1 MKIRSIKFVE
11 QENILEQNLIDQLT
25 HGESQWTLRNDIK
38 NEDDLWNNFF
48 EILSRSN
55 KDVLKDVP
63 LTDNEKAIIKSK
75 IIHPTFY
82 KSAEWLAGVNGE
94 VRLQIQRD
102 NTQLGIAD
110 FTVIN
115 NNNIAGGNSVYEVVH
130 QIQFHKR
137 REIDRNRRGDV
148 TLLINGLPMIH
159 IELKNRTHSPKEAF
173 NQIQKYIDEQMFNGI
188 FSTLQFFVVT
198 NGSYTQYIA
207 AGQQLKEKFLTTWV
221 DKENKPVQNY
231 LEFAKDVLSIPA
243 AHNMVANYI
252 ALDSTQ
258 RSIIVLRPYQIHAIQ
273 AIFDASY
280 GKDNKDQP
288 YSGFVWHTTGSGKTL
303 TSYKVAHNLLKIP
316 SIQKTIFL
324 IDRNDL
330 DTQTTQAFETY
341 AQNDSIDVEGTEN
354 SYSLARKLV
363 SSDKRV
369 IVTTRQKMQALFKR
383 IAQDQEQKR
392 LYLKLKDVKL
402 AFIVD
407 ECHRAVS
414 PDQKNEIDAFFT
426 KNPPLWYGFTGTP
439 IFAENA
445 REAKGTNARTTEQQ
459 YGKCLHKYTIKDAIR
474 DKAVL
479 GFQVEEES
487 NVSEDAD
494 ESDTNARNK
503 EYTSLSHMKAVVK
516 RILNNSYRKLGIYNK
531 DNRGYTYDAIFT
543 TSSIKQAQKY
553 YRIFRDVI
561 NDKDPD
567 IKIPNRIKKVLP
579 DFPKIAITYSIGEN
593 GDGDEAN
600 QNEMKQS
607 LEDYNK
613 MFNTHYSM
621 AELGAYNTNVN
632 DRLARKKDE
641 FKPRSHQLDI
651 VIVVD
656 RLLTGFDAPCLSTL
670 FLDRAPMP
678 YKDLIQAFSRTN
690 RIFDRDKRYGQIV
703 TYQYPKKYK
712 GSINGALMLYTEG
725 SEKQALA
732 PTWDESILQFNN
744 AEKKIIKYQGDQG
757 IPITEAPLE
766 DQKRFLKEYQ
776 DFDKSLGAI
785 KTYNE
790 FNNIDLEKDYDLD
803 PMFIEDTRATYEV
816 VKEKVRETTG
826 KDKPVADDDQFDPDY
841 ELENTGRQE
850 INYAYIVQ
858 LIQAYIPSDDK
869 ENNKRTKAEVKEIDD
884 YIENLGKNNKSL
896 ADIVNNLWFQIK
908 FDPEKFRNKQ
918 VNELLQNMIDDARED
933 LIKKFAD
940 ENGLNI
946 DDLKF
951 VIRHYDPNEVDHQ
964 QTGINALLSFKVF
977 SEFRKT
983 HPDMN
988 MLQWKKKVRL
998 GLNKF
1003 YQDQISP
1010 LENKD

>member
-1 MKIRSIKFVE
+1 ME
-11 QENILEQNLIDQLT
+11 QENVLEQNLIDQLT
-25 HGESQWTLRNDIK
+25 HGESQWTLRDDIK

-48 EILSRSN
+48 KILSRSN

-102 NTQLGIAD
+102 NTQLGTAD
-110 FTVIN
+110 FVVIN

-258 RSIIVLRPYQIHAIQ
+258 HGIIVLRPYQIHAIQ

-288 YSGFVWHTTGSGKTL
+288 HSGFVWHTTGSGKTL

-354 SYSLARKLV
+354 SYSLVRKLV

-392 LYLKLKDVKL
+392 LYRKLKDVKL

-445 REAKGTNARTTEQQ
+445 REAKGKNARTTEQQ

-494 ESDTNARNK
+494 ESDTDARNK
-503 EYTSLSHMKAVVK
+503 EYASLSHMKAVVK

-641 FKPRSHQLDI
+641 FKPRSQQLDI

-712 GSINGALMLYTEG
+712 ESINGALMLYTEG

-744 AEKKIIKYQGDQG
+744 AEKKIIKYQGDQC
-757 IPITEAPLE
+757 IPITEAPLD

-790 FNNIDLEKDYDLD
+790 FNNIDLEKDYGLD

-816 VKEKVRETTG
+816 VKEKVREATG
-826 KDKPVADDDQFDPDY
+826 KDKPATEDDDQFDPDY

-869 ENNKRTKAEVKEIDD
+869 ENSKRTKAEVKEIDD

-908 FDPEKFRNKQ
+908 FNPEKFRNKQ

>member
-1 MKIRSIKFVE
+1 ME
-11 QENILEQNLIDQLT
+11 QENVLEQNLIDQLT
-25 HGESQWTLRNDIK
+25 HGESQWTLRDDIK

-48 EILSRSN
+48 KILSRSN
-55 KDVLKDVP
+55 KNVLKDVP
-63 LTDNEKAIIKSK
+63 LTNNEKAIIKSK

-102 NTQLGIAD
+102 NTKLGTAD
-110 FTVIN
+110 FVVIN

-258 RSIIVLRPYQIHAIQ
+258 HSIIVLRPYQIHAIQ

-392 LYLKLKDVKL
+392 LYRKLKDVKL

-445 REAKGTNARTTEQQ
+445 REAKGKNARTTEQQ

-494 ESDTNARNK
+494 ESDTDARNK
-503 EYTSLSHMKAVVK
+503 EYASLSHMKAVVK

-641 FKPRSHQLDI
+641 FKPRSQQLDI

-712 GSINGALMLYTEG
+712 ESINGALMLYTEG

-757 IPITEAPLE
+757 IPITEAPLD

-790 FNNIDLEKDYDLD
+790 FNNIDLEKDYGLD
-803 PMFIEDTRATYEV
+803 PMLIEDTRATYEV
-816 VKEKVRETTG
+816 VKEKVKEATG
-826 KDKPVADDDQFDPDY
+826 KDKPATEDDDQFDPDY

-869 ENNKRTKAEVKEIDD
+869 ENSKRTKAEVKEIDD

>member
-1 MKIRSIKFVE
+1 ME
-11 QENILEQNLIDQLT
+11 QENVLEQNLIDQLT
-25 HGESQWTLRNDIK
+25 HGESQWTLRDDIK

-102 NTQLGIAD
+102 NTKLGTAD
-110 FTVIN
+110 FVVIN

-137 REIDRNRRGDV
+137 REVDRNRRGDV

-159 IELKNRTHSPKEAF
+159 IELKNRAHSPKEAF

-221 DKENKPVQNY
+221 DKENQPVQNY

-258 RSIIVLRPYQIHAIQ
+258 HSIIVLRPYQIHAIQ

-392 LYLKLKDVKL
+392 LYRKLKDVKL

-445 REAKGTNARTTEQQ
+445 REAKGKNARTTEQQ

-494 ESDTNARNK
+494 ESGTDARNK
-503 EYTSLSHMKAVVK
+503 EYASLSHMKAVVK

-641 FKPRSHQLDI
+641 FKPRSQQLDI

-712 GSINGALMLYTEG
+712 ESINGALMLYTEG

-757 IPITEAPLE
+757 IPITEAPLD

-790 FNNIDLEKDYDLD
+790 FNNIDLEKDYGLD

-816 VKEKVRETTG
+816 VKEKVREATG
-826 KDKPVADDDQFDPDY
+826 KDKPATEDDDQFDPDY

-869 ENNKRTKAEVKEIDD
+869 GNIKRTKAEVKEIDD

-977 SEFRKT
+977 SGFRKT

-1003 YQDQISP
+1003 YKEQISP
-1010 LENKD
+1010 LENRD

>member
-1 MKIRSIKFVE
+1 ME
-11 QENILEQNLIDQLT
+11 QENVLEQNLIDQLT
-25 HGESQWTLRNDIK
+25 HGESQWTLRDDIK

-63 LTDNEKAIIKSK
+63 LIDNEKAIIKSK

-102 NTQLGIAD
+102 NTKLGTAD
-110 FTVIN
+110 FVVIN

-137 REIDRNRRGDV
+137 REVDRNRRGDV

-159 IELKNRTHSPKEAF
+159 IELKNRAHSPKEAF

-258 RSIIVLRPYQIHAIQ
+258 HGIIVLRPYQIHAIQ

-288 YSGFVWHTTGSGKTL
+288 HSGFVWHTTGSGKTL

-392 LYLKLKDVKL
+392 LYRKLKDVKL

-445 REAKGTNARTTEQQ
+445 REAKGKNARTTEQQ

-494 ESDTNARNK
+494 ESDTDARNK
-503 EYTSLSHMKAVVK
+503 EYASLSHMKAVVK

-641 FKPRSHQLDI
+641 FKPRSQQLDI

-712 GSINGALMLYTEG
+712 ESINGALMLYTEG

-757 IPITEAPLE
+757 IPITEAPLD

-790 FNNIDLEKDYDLD
+790 FNNIDLEKDYGLD

-816 VKEKVRETTG
+816 VKEKVREATG
-826 KDKPVADDDQFDPDY
+826 KDKPATEDDDQFDPDY

-869 ENNKRTKAEVKEIDD
+869 ENSKRTKAEVKEIDD

-933 LIKKFAD
+933 LIKKFAN

>member
-1 MKIRSIKFVE
+1 ME
-11 QENILEQNLIDQLT
+11 QENVLEQNLIDQLT
-25 HGESQWTLRNDIK
+25 HGESQWTLRDDIK

-102 NTQLGIAD
+102 NTKLGTAD
-110 FTVIN
+110 FVVIN

-159 IELKNRTHSPKEAF
+159 IELKNRAHSPKEAF

-221 DKENKPVQNY
+221 DKENQPVQNY

-258 RSIIVLRPYQIHAIQ
+258 HSIIVLRPYQIHAIQ

-288 YSGFVWHTTGSGKTL
+288 HSGFVWHTTGSGKTL

-392 LYLKLKDVKL
+392 LYRKLKDVKL

-445 REAKGTNARTTEQQ
+445 REAKGKNARTTEQQ

-494 ESDTNARNK
+494 ESDTDARNK
-503 EYTSLSHMKAVVK
+503 EYASLSHMKAVVK

-641 FKPRSHQLDI
+641 FKPRSQQLDI

-712 GSINGALMLYTEG
+712 ESINGALMLYTEG

-757 IPITEAPLE
+757 IPITEAPLD

-790 FNNIDLEKDYDLD
+790 FNNIDLEKDYGLD

-816 VKEKVRETTG
+816 VKEKVREATG
-826 KDKPVADDDQFDPDY
+826 KDKPATEDDDQFDPDY

-869 ENNKRTKAEVKEIDD
+869 ENSKRTKAEVKEIDD

-933 LIKKFAD
+933 LIEKFAD

-977 SEFRKT
+977 SGFRKT

-1003 YQDQISP
+1003 YKEQISP
-1010 LENKD
+1010 LENRD

>member
-1 MKIRSIKFVE
+1 ME
-11 QENILEQNLIDQLT
+11 QENVLEQNLIDQLT
-25 HGESQWTLRNDIK
+25 HGESQWTLRDDIK

-102 NTQLGIAD
+102 NTKLGTAD
-110 FTVIN
+110 FVVIN

-137 REIDRNRRGDV
+137 REVDRNRRGDV

-221 DKENKPVQNY
+221 DKENQPVQNY

-258 RSIIVLRPYQIHAIQ
+258 HSIIVLRPYQIHAIQ

-392 LYLKLKDVKL
+392 LYRKLKDVKL

-445 REAKGTNARTTEQQ
+445 REAKGKNARTTEQQ

-494 ESDTNARNK
+494 ESDTDARNK
-503 EYTSLSHMKAVVK
+503 EYASLSHMKAVVK

-641 FKPRSHQLDI
+641 FKPRSQQLDI

-712 GSINGALMLYTEG
+712 ESINGALMLYTEG

-744 AEKKIIKYQGDQG
+744 AEKKIIKYQGNQG
-757 IPITEAPLE
+757 IPITEAPLD

-790 FNNIDLEKDYDLD
+790 FNNIDLEKDYGLD

-816 VKEKVRETTG
+816 VKEKVREATG
-826 KDKPVADDDQFDPDY
+826 KDKPATEDDDQFDPDY

-869 ENNKRTKAEVKEIDD
+869 ENSKRTKAEVKEIDD

-933 LIKKFAD
+933 LIEKFAD

>member
-1 MKIRSIKFVE
+1 ME
-11 QENILEQNLIDQLT
+11 QENVLEQNLIDQLT
-25 HGESQWTLRNDIK
+25 HGESQWTLRDDIK

-48 EILSRSN
+48 KILSRSN

-102 NTQLGIAD
+102 NTKLGTAD
-110 FTVIN
+110 FVVIN

-137 REIDRNRRGDV
+137 REVDRNRRGDV

-159 IELKNRTHSPKEAF
+159 IELKNRAHSPKEAF

-258 RSIIVLRPYQIHAIQ
+258 HSIIVLRPYQIHAIQ

-288 YSGFVWHTTGSGKTL
+288 HSGFVWHTTGSGKTL

-392 LYLKLKDVKL
+392 LYRKLKDVKL

-445 REAKGTNARTTEQQ
+445 REAKGKNARTTEQQ

-494 ESDTNARNK
+494 ESGTDARNK
-503 EYTSLSHMKAVVK
+503 EYASLSHMKAVVK

-621 AELGAYNTNVN
+621 AELGSYNTNVN

-641 FKPRSHQLDI
+641 FKPRSQQLDI

-712 GSINGALMLYTEG
+712 ESINGALMLYTEG

-757 IPITEAPLE
+757 IPITEAPLD

-790 FNNIDLEKDYDLD
+790 FNNIDLEKDYGLD

-816 VKEKVRETTG
+816 VKEKVREATG
-826 KDKPVADDDQFDPDY
+826 KDKPATEDDDQFDPDY
-841 ELENTGRQE
+841 KLENTGRQE

-869 ENNKRTKAEVKEIDD
+869 GNSKRTKAEVKEIDD

-977 SEFRKT
+977 SGFRKT

-1003 YQDQISP
+1003 YKEQISP
-1010 LENKD
+1010 LENRD

>member
-1 MKIRSIKFVE
+1 ME
-11 QENILEQNLIDQLT
+11 QENVLEQNLIDQLT
-25 HGESQWTLRNDIK
+25 HGESQWTLRDDIK

-48 EILSRSN
+48 KILSRSN

-102 NTQLGIAD
+102 NTQLGTAD
-110 FTVIN
+110 FVVIN

-137 REIDRNRRGDV
+137 REVDRNRRGDV

-159 IELKNRTHSPKEAF
+159 IELKNRAHSPKEAF

-221 DKENKPVQNY
+221 DKENQPVQNY

-258 RSIIVLRPYQIHAIQ
+258 HSIIVLRPYQIHAIQ

-392 LYLKLKDVKL
+392 LYRKLKDIKL

-445 REAKGTNARTTEQQ
+445 REAKGKNARTTEQQ

-494 ESDTNARNK
+494 ESDTDARNK
-503 EYTSLSHMKAVVK
+503 EYASLSHMKAVVK

-641 FKPRSHQLDI
+641 FKPRSQQLDI

-712 GSINGALMLYTEG
+712 ESINGALMLYTEG

-757 IPITEAPLE
+757 IPITEAPLD

-790 FNNIDLEKDYDLD
+790 FNNIDLEKDYGLD

-816 VKEKVRETTG
+816 VKEKVREATG
-826 KDKPVADDDQFDPDY
+826 KDKPATEDDDQFDPDY

-869 ENNKRTKAEVKEIDD
+869 GNSKRTKAEVKEIDD

-977 SEFRKT
+977 SGFRKT

-1003 YQDQISP
+1003 YKEQISP
-1010 LENKD
+1010 LENRD

>member
-1 MKIRSIKFVE
+1 ME
-11 QENILEQNLIDQLT
+11 QENVLEQNLIDQLT
-25 HGESQWTLRNDIK
+25 HGESQWTLRDDIK

-102 NTQLGIAD
+102 NTQLGTAD
-110 FTVIN
+110 FIVIN

-159 IELKNRTHSPKEAF
+159 IELKNRTNSPKEAF

-392 LYLKLKDVKL
+392 LYRKLKDVKL

-445 REAKGTNARTTEQQ
+445 REAKGNNARTTEQQ

-494 ESDTNARNK
+494 ESDTDARNK
-503 EYTSLSHMKAVVK
+503 EYASLSHMKAVVK

-641 FKPRSHQLDI
+641 FKPRSQQLDI

-712 GSINGALMLYTEG
+712 ESINGALMLYTEG

-744 AEKKIIKYQGDQG
+744 AAKKIIKYQGDQG
-757 IPITEAPLE
+757 IPITEAPLD

-816 VKEKVRETTG
+816 VKEKVREATG
-826 KDKPVADDDQFDPDY
+826 KDKPATEDDDQFDPDY

-946 DDLKF
+946 DNLKF

>member
-1 MKIRSIKFVE
+1 ME
-11 QENILEQNLIDQLT
+11 QENVLEQNLIDQLT
-25 HGESQWTLRNDIK
+25 HGESQWTLRDDIK
-38 NEDDLWNNFF
+38 NENDLWNNFF

-55 KDVLKDVP
+55 KNVLKDVP
-63 LTDNEKAIIKSK
+63 LTNNEKAIIKSK

-102 NTQLGIAD
+102 NTKLGTAD
-110 FTVIN
+110 FVVIN

-137 REIDRNRRGDV
+137 REVDRNRRGDV
-148 TLLINGLPMIH
+148 TLLINGLPVIH
-159 IELKNRTHSPKEAF
+159 IELKNRAHSPKEAF

-258 RSIIVLRPYQIHAIQ
+258 HSIIVLRPYQIHAIQ

-288 YSGFVWHTTGSGKTL
+288 HSGFVWHTTGSGKTL

-392 LYLKLKDVKL
+392 LYRKLKDVKL

-445 REAKGTNARTTEQQ
+445 REAKGKNARTTEQQ

-494 ESDTNARNK
+494 ESDTDARNK
-503 EYTSLSHMKAVVK
+503 EYASLSHMKAVVK

-641 FKPRSHQLDI
+641 FKPRSQQLDI

-712 GSINGALMLYTEG
+712 ESINGALMLYTEG

-732 PTWDESILQFNN
+732 PTWDESILEFNN
-744 AEKKIIKYQGDQG
+744 AEKKIIKYQGDDG

-790 FNNIDLEKDYDLD
+790 FNNIDLEKDYGLD

-816 VKEKVRETTG
+816 VKEKVKEATG
-826 KDKPVADDDQFDPDY
+826 KDKPTTEDDDQFDPDY

-869 ENNKRTKAEVKEIDD
+869 ENSKRTKAEVKEIDD

-918 VNELLQNMIDDARED
+918 VNELLQNMIDDAREG

-977 SEFRKT
+977 SGFRKT

-1003 YQDQISP
+1003 YKEQISP
-1010 LENKD
+1010 LENRD

>member
-1 MKIRSIKFVE
+1 ME
-11 QENILEQNLIDQLT
+11 QENVLEQNLIDQLT
-25 HGESQWTLRNDIK
+25 HGESQWTLRDDIK

-102 NTQLGIAD
+102 NTKLGTAD
-110 FTVIN
+110 FVVIN

-137 REIDRNRRGDV
+137 REVDRNRRGDV

-258 RSIIVLRPYQIHAIQ
+258 HSIIVLRPYQIHAIQ

-288 YSGFVWHTTGSGKTL
+288 HSGFVWHTTGSGKTL

-383 IAQDQEQKR
+383 IAKDQEQKR
-392 LYLKLKDVKL
+392 LYRKLKDVKL

-445 REAKGTNARTTEQQ
+445 REAKGKNARTTEQQ

-494 ESDTNARNK
+494 ESDTDARNK
-503 EYTSLSHMKAVVK
+503 EYASLSHMKAVVK

-641 FKPRSHQLDI
+641 FKPRSQQLDI

-712 GSINGALMLYTEG
+712 ESINGALMLYTEG

-757 IPITEAPLE
+757 IPITEAPLD

-790 FNNIDLEKDYDLD
+790 FNNIDLEKDYGLD

-816 VKEKVRETTG
+816 VKEKVREATG
-826 KDKPVADDDQFDPDY
+826 KDKPATEDDDQFDPDY

-869 ENNKRTKAEVKEIDD
+869 ENSKRTKAEVKEIDD

-933 LIKKFAD
+933 LIKKFAN

>member
-1 MKIRSIKFVE
+1 ME
-11 QENILEQNLIDQLT
+11 QENVLEQNLIDQLT
-25 HGESQWTLRNDIK
+25 HGESQWTLRDDIK

-102 NTQLGIAD
+102 NTKLGTAD
-110 FTVIN
+110 FVVIN

-137 REIDRNRRGDV
+137 REVDRNRRGDI

-159 IELKNRTHSPKEAF
+159 IELKNRAYSPKEAF

-258 RSIIVLRPYQIHAIQ
+258 HSIIVLRPYQIHAIQ

-288 YSGFVWHTTGSGKTL
+288 HSGFVWHTTGSGKTL

-392 LYLKLKDVKL
+392 LYRKLKDVKL

-445 REAKGTNARTTEQQ
+445 REAKGKNARTTEQQ

-494 ESDTNARNK
+494 ESDTDARNK
-503 EYTSLSHMKAVVK
+503 EYASLSHMKAVVK

-641 FKPRSHQLDI
+641 FKPRSQQLDI

-712 GSINGALMLYTEG
+712 ESINGALMLYTEG

-757 IPITEAPLE
+757 IPITEAPL
-766 DQKRFLKEYQ
+766 DNQKRFLKEYQ

-790 FNNIDLEKDYDLD
+790 FNNIDLEKDYGLD

-816 VKEKVRETTG
+816 VKEKVREATG
-826 KDKPVADDDQFDPDY
+826 KDKPATEDDDQFDPDY

-869 ENNKRTKAEVKEIDD
+869 GNSKRTKAEVKEIDD

-977 SEFRKT
+977 SGFRKT

-1003 YQDQISP
+1003 YKEQISP
-1010 LENKD
+1010 LENRD

>member
-1 MKIRSIKFVE
+1 ME
-11 QENILEQNLIDQLT
+11 QENVLEQNLIDQLT
-25 HGESQWTLRNDIK
+25 HGESQWTLRDDIK

-102 NTQLGIAD
+102 NTKLGTAD
-110 FTVIN
+110 FVVIN

-159 IELKNRTHSPKEAF
+159 IELKNRAHSPKEAF

-258 RSIIVLRPYQIHAIQ
+258 HSIIVLRPYQIHAIQ

-288 YSGFVWHTTGSGKTL
+288 HSGFVWHTTGSGKTL

-392 LYLKLKDVKL
+392 LYRKLKDVKL

-445 REAKGTNARTTEQQ
+445 REAKGKNARTTEQQ

-494 ESDTNARNK
+494 ESDTDARNK
-503 EYTSLSHMKAVVK
+503 EYASLSHMKAVVK

-641 FKPRSHQLDI
+641 FKPRSQQLDI

-712 GSINGALMLYTEG
+712 ESINGALMLYTEG

-732 PTWDESILQFNN
+732 PTWDESILEFNN
-744 AEKKIIKYQGDQG
+744 AEKKIIKYQGDHG

-776 DFDKSLGAI
+776 DFDKNLGAI

-790 FNNIDLEKDYDLD
+790 FNNIDLEKDYGLD

-816 VKEKVRETTG
+816 VKEKVKEATG
-826 KDKPVADDDQFDPDY
+826 KDKPTTEDDDQFDPDY

-869 ENNKRTKAEVKEIDD
+869 ENSKRTKAEVKEIDD

-918 VNELLQNMIDDARED
+918 VNELLQNMIDDAREG

-977 SEFRKT
+977 SGFRKT

-1003 YQDQISP
+1003 YKEQISP
-1010 LENKD
+1010 LENRD

>member
-1 MKIRSIKFVE
+1 M
-11 QENILEQNLIDQLT
+11 
-25 HGESQWTLRNDIK
+25 
-38 NEDDLWNNFF
+38 
-48 EILSRSN
+48 
-55 KDVLKDVP
+55 
-63 LTDNEKAIIKSK
+63 
-75 IIHPTFY
+75 
-82 KSAEWLAGVNGE
+82 
-94 VRLQIQRD
+94 
-102 NTQLGIAD
+102 
-110 FTVIN
+110 
-115 NNNIAGGNSVYEVVH
+115 
-130 QIQFHKR
+130 
-137 REIDRNRRGDV
+137 
-148 TLLINGLPMIH
+148 
-159 IELKNRTHSPKEAF
+159 
-173 NQIQKYIDEQMFNGI
+173 
-188 FSTLQFFVVT
+188 
-198 NGSYTQYIA
+198 
-207 AGQQLKEKFLTTWV
+207 
-221 DKENKPVQNY
+221 
-231 LEFAKDVLSIPA
+231 
-243 AHNMVANYI
+243 
-252 ALDSTQ
+252 
-258 RSIIVLRPYQIHAIQ
+258 
-273 AIFDASY
+273 
-280 GKDNKDQP
+280 
-288 YSGFVWHTTGSGKTL
+288 
-303 TSYKVAHNLLKIP
+303 
-316 SIQKTIFL
+316 
-324 IDRNDL
+324 
-330 DTQTTQAFETY
+330 
-341 AQNDSIDVEGTEN
+341 
-354 SYSLARKLV
+354 
-363 SSDKRV
+363 
-369 IVTTRQKMQALFKR
+369 
-383 IAQDQEQKR
+383 
-392 LYLKLKDVKL
+392 
-402 AFIVD
+402 
-407 ECHRAVS
+407 
-414 PDQKNEIDAFFT
+414 
-426 KNPPLWYGFTGTP
+426 
-439 IFAENA
+439 
-445 REAKGTNARTTEQQ
+445 
-459 YGKCLHKYTIKDAIR
+459 HKYTIKDAIR

-494 ESDTNARNK
+494 ESDTDARNK
-503 EYTSLSHMKAVVK
+503 EYASLSHMKAVVK

-561 NDKDPD
+561 NDKYPD

-641 FKPRSHQLDI
+641 FKPRSQQLDI

-712 GSINGALMLYTEG
+712 ESINGALKLYTEG

-732 PTWDESILQFNN
+732 PTWDESILEFNN
-744 AEKKIIKYQGDQG
+744 AEKKIIKYQGDHG

-790 FNNIDLEKDYDLD
+790 FNNIDLEKDYGLD

-816 VKEKVRETTG
+816 VKEKVKEATG
-826 KDKPVADDDQFDPDY
+826 KDKPTTEDDDQFDPDY

-869 ENNKRTKAEVKEIDD
+869 ENSKRTKAEVKEIDD

-918 VNELLQNMIDDARED
+918 VNELLQNMIDDAREG

-977 SEFRKT
+977 SGFRKT

-1003 YQDQISP
+1003 YKEQISP
-1010 LENKD
+1010 LDNRD

>member
-1 MKIRSIKFVE
+1 ME
-11 QENILEQNLIDQLT
+11 QENVLEQNLIDQLT
-25 HGESQWTLRNDIK
+25 HGESQWTLRDDIK
-38 NEDDLWNNFF
+38 NDDDLWNNFF

-55 KDVLKDVP
+55 KEVLKDVP

-102 NTQLGIAD
+102 NTKLGTAD
-110 FTVIN
+110 FVVIN

-137 REIDRNRRGDV
+137 REVDRNRRGDV

-159 IELKNRTHSPKEAF
+159 IELKNRAHSPKEAF

-221 DKENKPVQNY
+221 DKENQPVQNY

-258 RSIIVLRPYQIHAIQ
+258 HSIIVLRPYQIHAIQ

-354 SYSLARKLV
+354 SYFLARKLV

-392 LYLKLKDVKL
+392 LYRKLKDIKL

-445 REAKGTNARTTEQQ
+445 REAKGSNARTTEQQ

-494 ESDTNARNK
+494 ESDTDARNK
-503 EYTSLSHMKAVVK
+503 EYASLSHMKAVVK
-516 RILNNSYRKLGIYNK
+516 R
-531 DNRGYTYDAIFT
+531 
-543 TSSIKQAQKY
+543 
-553 YRIFRDVI
+553 
-561 NDKDPD
+561 
-567 IKIPNRIKKVLP
+567 
-579 DFPKIAITYSIGEN
+579 
-593 GDGDEAN
+593 
-600 QNEMKQS
+600 
-607 LEDYNK
+607 
-613 MFNTHYSM
+613 
-621 AELGAYNTNVN
+621 
-632 DRLARKKDE
+632 
-641 FKPRSHQLDI
+641 
-651 VIVVD
+651 
-656 RLLTGFDAPCLSTL
+656 
-670 FLDRAPMP
+670 
-678 YKDLIQAFSRTN
+678 
-690 RIFDRDKRYGQIV
+690 
-703 TYQYPKKYK
+703 
-712 GSINGALMLYTEG
+712 
-725 SEKQALA
+725 
-732 PTWDESILQFNN
+732 
-744 AEKKIIKYQGDQG
+744 
-757 IPITEAPLE
+757 
-766 DQKRFLKEYQ
+766 
-776 DFDKSLGAI
+776 
-785 KTYNE
+785 
-790 FNNIDLEKDYDLD
+790 
-803 PMFIEDTRATYEV
+803 
-816 VKEKVRETTG
+816 
-826 KDKPVADDDQFDPDY
+826 
-841 ELENTGRQE
+841 
-850 INYAYIVQ
+850 
-858 LIQAYIPSDDK
+858 
-869 ENNKRTKAEVKEIDD
+869 
-884 YIENLGKNNKSL
+884 
-896 ADIVNNLWFQIK
+896 
-908 FDPEKFRNKQ
+908 
-918 VNELLQNMIDDARED
+918 
-933 LIKKFAD
+933 
-940 ENGLNI
+940 
-946 DDLKF
+946 
-951 VIRHYDPNEVDHQ
+951 
-964 QTGINALLSFKVF
+964 
-977 SEFRKT
+977 
-983 HPDMN
+983 
-988 MLQWKKKVRL
+988 
-998 GLNKF
+998 
-1003 YQDQISP
+1003 
-1010 LENKD
+1010 

>member
-1 MKIRSIKFVE
+1 ME
-11 QENILEQNLIDQLT
+11 QENVLEQNLIDQLT
-25 HGESQWTLRNDIK
+25 HGESQWTLRDDIK

-102 NTQLGIAD
+102 NTKLGTAD
-110 FTVIN
+110 FVVIN

-137 REIDRNRRGDV
+137 REVDRNRRGDV

-159 IELKNRTHSPKEAF
+159 IELKNRAHSPKEAL

-221 DKENKPVQNY
+221 DEENKPVQNY

-258 RSIIVLRPYQIHAIQ
+258 HSIIVLRPYQIHAIQ

-280 GKDNKDQP
+280 GKDNKEQP
-288 YSGFVWHTTGSGKTL
+288 HSGFVWHTTGSGKTL

-392 LYLKLKDVKL
+392 LYRKLKDVKL

-445 REAKGTNARTTEQQ
+445 REAKGKNARTTEQQ

-494 ESDTNARNK
+494 ESDTDARNK
-503 EYTSLSHMKAVVK
+503 EYASLSHMKAVVK

-641 FKPRSHQLDI
+641 FKPRSQQLDI

-712 GSINGALMLYTEG
+712 ESINGALMLYTEG

-732 PTWDESILQFNN
+732 PTWDESILEFNN
-744 AEKKIIKYQGDQG
+744 AEKKIIKYQGDHG
-757 IPITEAPLE
+757 IPINEAPLE

-790 FNNIDLEKDYDLD
+790 FNNIDLEKDYGLD

-816 VKEKVRETTG
+816 VKEKVKEATG
-826 KDKPVADDDQFDPDY
+826 KDKPTTEDDDQFDPDY

-869 ENNKRTKAEVKEIDD
+869 ENSKRTKAEVKEIDD

-918 VNELLQNMIDDARED
+918 VNELLQNMIDDAREG

-977 SEFRKT
+977 SGFRKI

-1003 YQDQISP
+1003 YKEQISP
-1010 LENKD
+1010 LENRD

>member
-1 MKIRSIKFVE
+1 ME
-11 QENILEQNLIDQLT
+11 QENVLEQNLIDQLT
-25 HGESQWTLRNDIK
+25 HGESQWTLRDDIK

-48 EILSRSN
+48 KILSRSN

-102 NTQLGIAD
+102 NTKLGTAD
-110 FTVIN
+110 FVVIN

-137 REIDRNRRGDV
+137 REVDRNRRGDV

-258 RSIIVLRPYQIHAIQ
+258 HSIIVLRPYQIHAIQ

-383 IAQDQEQKR
+383 IAKDQEQKR
-392 LYLKLKDVKL
+392 LYRKLKDVKL

-445 REAKGTNARTTEQQ
+445 REAKGSNARTTEQQ

-494 ESDTNARNK
+494 ESDTDARNK
-503 EYTSLSHMKAVVK
+503 EYASLSHMKAVVK

-641 FKPRSHQLDI
+641 FKPRSQQLDI

-712 GSINGALMLYTEG
+712 ESINGALMLYTEG

-757 IPITEAPLE
+757 IPITEAPLD

-790 FNNIDLEKDYDLD
+790 FNNIDLEKDYGLD

-816 VKEKVRETTG
+816 VKEKVREATG
-826 KDKPVADDDQFDPDY
+826 KDKPATEDDDQFDPDY

-869 ENNKRTKAEVKEIDD
+869 ENSKRTKAEVKEIDD

>member
-1 MKIRSIKFVE
+1 ME
-11 QENILEQNLIDQLT
+11 QENVLEQNLIDQLT
-25 HGESQWTLRNDIK
+25 HGESQWTLRDDIK

-48 EILSRSN
+48 KILSRSN

-102 NTQLGIAD
+102 NTQLGTAD
-110 FTVIN
+110 FVVIN

-258 RSIIVLRPYQIHAIQ
+258 HGIIVLRPYQIHAIQ

-288 YSGFVWHTTGSGKTL
+288 HSGFVWHTTGSGKTL

-341 AQNDSIDVEGTEN
+341 AQNDSIDVEGTKN

-392 LYLKLKDVKL
+392 LYRKLKDVKL

-439 IFAENA
+439 VFAENA
-445 REAKGTNARTTEQQ
+445 REAKGKNARTTEQQ

-494 ESDTNARNK
+494 ESDTDARNK
-503 EYTSLSHMKAVVK
+503 EYASLSHMKAVVK

-641 FKPRSHQLDI
+641 FKPRSQQLDI

-712 GSINGALMLYTEG
+712 ESINGALMLYTEG

-757 IPITEAPLE
+757 IPITEAPLD

-790 FNNIDLEKDYDLD
+790 FNNIDLEKDYGLD

-816 VKEKVRETTG
+816 VKEKVREATG
-826 KDKPVADDDQFDPDY
+826 KDKPATEDDDQFDPDY

-869 ENNKRTKAEVKEIDD
+869 GNSKRTKAEVKEIDD

-977 SEFRKT
+977 SGFRKT

-1003 YQDQISP
+1003 YKEQISP
-1010 LENKD
+1010 LENRD

>member
-1 MKIRSIKFVE
+1 ME
-11 QENILEQNLIDQLT
+11 QENVLEQNLIDQLT
-25 HGESQWTLRNDIK
+25 HGESQWTLRDDIK

-48 EILSRSN
+48 KILSRSN

-102 NTQLGIAD
+102 NTQLGTAD
-110 FTVIN
+110 FVVIN

-137 REIDRNRRGDV
+137 REVDRNRRGDV

-159 IELKNRTHSPKEAF
+159 IELKNRAHSPKEAF

-221 DKENKPVQNY
+221 DKENQPVQNY

-258 RSIIVLRPYQIHAIQ
+258 HSIIVLRPYQIHAIQ

-392 LYLKLKDVKL
+392 LYRKLKDVKL

-445 REAKGTNARTTEQQ
+445 REAKGKNARTTEQQ

-494 ESDTNARNK
+494 ESGTDARNK
-503 EYTSLSHMKAVVK
+503 EYASLSHMKAVVK

-641 FKPRSHQLDI
+641 FKPRSQQLDI

-712 GSINGALMLYTEG
+712 ESINGALMLYTEG

-757 IPITEAPLE
+757 IPITEAPLD

-790 FNNIDLEKDYDLD
+790 FNNIDLENDYGLD

-816 VKEKVRETTG
+816 VKEKVREATG
-826 KDKPVADDDQFDPDY
+826 KDKPATEDDDQFDPDY

-869 ENNKRTKAEVKEIDD
+869 GNSKRTKAEVKEIDD

-977 SEFRKT
+977 SGFRKT

-1003 YQDQISP
+1003 YKEQISP
-1010 LENKD
+1010 LENRD

>member
-1 MKIRSIKFVE
+1 ME
-11 QENILEQNLIDQLT
+11 QENVLEQNLIDQLT
-25 HGESQWTLRNDIK
+25 HGESQWTLRDDIK

-55 KDVLKDVP
+55 KDVLKDAP

-102 NTQLGIAD
+102 NTKLGTAD
-110 FTVIN
+110 FVVIN

-137 REIDRNRRGDV
+137 REVDRNRRGDV

-159 IELKNRTHSPKEAF
+159 IELKNRAHSPKEAF

-258 RSIIVLRPYQIHAIQ
+258 HSIIVLRPYQIHAIQ

-288 YSGFVWHTTGSGKTL
+288 HSGFVWHTTGSGKTL

-392 LYLKLKDVKL
+392 LYRKLKDVKL

-445 REAKGTNARTTEQQ
+445 REAKGKNARTTEQQ
-459 YGKCLHKYTIKDAIR
+459 YGKCLHKYTIKDSIR

-487 NVSEDAD
+487 NASEDAD
-494 ESDTNARNK
+494 ESDTDARNK
-503 EYTSLSHMKAVVK
+503 EYASLSHMKAVVK

-641 FKPRSHQLDI
+641 FKPRSQQLDI

-712 GSINGALMLYTEG
+712 ESINGALMLYTEG

-732 PTWDESILQFNN
+732 PTWDESILEFNN
-744 AEKKIIKYQGDQG
+744 AEKKIIKYQGDHG

-790 FNNIDLEKDYDLD
+790 FNNIDLEKDYGLD

-816 VKEKVRETTG
+816 VKEKVKEATG
-826 KDKPVADDDQFDPDY
+826 KDKPTTEDDDQFDPDY

-869 ENNKRTKAEVKEIDD
+869 ENSKRTKAEVKEIDD

-977 SEFRKT
+977 SGFRKT

-1003 YQDQISP
+1003 YKEQISP
-1010 LENKD
+1010 LENRD

>member
-1 MKIRSIKFVE
+1 ME
-11 QENILEQNLIDQLT
+11 QENVLEQNLIDQLT
-25 HGESQWTLRNDIK
+25 HGESQWTLRDDIK

-102 NTQLGIAD
+102 NTKLGTAD
-110 FTVIN
+110 FVVIN

-137 REIDRNRRGDV
+137 REVDRNRRGDV

-159 IELKNRTHSPKEAF
+159 IELKNRAHSPKEAF

-258 RSIIVLRPYQIHAIQ
+258 HSIIVLRPYQIHAIQ

-288 YSGFVWHTTGSGKTL
+288 HSGFVWHTTGSGKTL

-392 LYLKLKDVKL
+392 LYRKLKDVKL

-445 REAKGTNARTTEQQ
+445 REAKGKNARTTEQQ

-494 ESDTNARNK
+494 ESDTDARNK
-503 EYTSLSHMKAVVK
+503 EYASLSHMKAVVK

-641 FKPRSHQLDI
+641 FKPRSQQLDI

-712 GSINGALMLYTEG
+712 ESINGALMLYTEG

-757 IPITEAPLE
+757 IPITEAPLD

-790 FNNIDLEKDYDLD
+790 FNNIDLEKDYGLD

-816 VKEKVRETTG
+816 VKEKVREATG
-826 KDKPVADDDQFDPDY
+826 KDKPATEDDDQFDPDY

-869 ENNKRTKAEVKEIDD
+869 ENSKQTKAEVKEIDD

-933 LIKKFAD
+933 LIKKFAN

>member
-1 MKIRSIKFVE
+1 ME
-11 QENILEQNLIDQLT
+11 QENVLEQNLIDQLT
-25 HGESQWTLRNDIK
+25 HGESQWTLRDDIK
-38 NEDDLWNNFF
+38 NEADLWNNFF
-48 EILSRSN
+48 KILSRSN

-102 NTQLGIAD
+102 NTQLGTAD
-110 FTVIN
+110 FVVIN

-159 IELKNRTHSPKEAF
+159 IELKNRAHSPKEAF
-173 NQIQKYIDEQMFNGI
+173 NQIQKYIDEQMFSGI

-207 AGQQLKEKFLTTWV
+207 AGQQLKERFLTTWV

-258 RSIIVLRPYQIHAIQ
+258 HGIIVLRPYQIHAIQ

-288 YSGFVWHTTGSGKTL
+288 HSGFVWHTTGSGKTL

-392 LYLKLKDVKL
+392 LYRKLKDVKL

-445 REAKGTNARTTEQQ
+445 REAKGKNARTTEQQ

-494 ESDTNARNK
+494 ESDTDARNK
-503 EYTSLSHMKAVVK
+503 EYASLSHMKAVVK
-516 RILNNSYRKLGIYNK
+516 RILNNSYCKLGIYNK

-641 FKPRSHQLDI
+641 FKPRSQQLDI

-712 GSINGALMLYTEG
+712 ESINGALMLYTEG

-757 IPITEAPLE
+757 IPITEAPLD

-790 FNNIDLEKDYDLD
+790 FNNIDLEKDYGLD

-816 VKEKVRETTG
+816 VKEKVREATG
-826 KDKPVADDDQFDPDY
+826 KDKPATEDDDQFDPDY

-869 ENNKRTKAEVKEIDD
+869 ENSKRTKAEVKEIDD

-933 LIKKFAD
+933 LIKKFAN

>member
-1 MKIRSIKFVE
+1 ME
-11 QENILEQNLIDQLT
+11 QENVLEQNLIDQLT
-25 HGESQWTLRNDIK
+25 HGESQWTLRDDIK

-102 NTQLGIAD
+102 NTKLGTAD
-110 FTVIN
+110 FVVIN

-137 REIDRNRRGDV
+137 REVDRNRRGDV

-159 IELKNRTHSPKEAF
+159 IELKNRAHSPKEAL

-221 DKENKPVQNY
+221 DEENKPVQNY

-258 RSIIVLRPYQIHAIQ
+258 HSIIVLRPYQIHAIQ

-280 GKDNKDQP
+280 GKDNKEQP
-288 YSGFVWHTTGSGKTL
+288 HSGFVWHTTGSGKTL

-392 LYLKLKDVKL
+392 LYRKLKDVKL

-445 REAKGTNARTTEQQ
+445 REAKGKNARTTEQQ

-494 ESDTNARNK
+494 ESDTDARNK
-503 EYTSLSHMKAVVK
+503 EYASLSHMKAVVK

-641 FKPRSHQLDI
+641 FKPRSQQLDI

-712 GSINGALMLYTEG
+712 ESINGALKLYTEG

-732 PTWDESILQFNN
+732 PTWDESILEFNN
-744 AEKKIIKYQGDQG
+744 AEKKIIKYQGDHG
-757 IPITEAPLE
+757 IPINETPLE

-790 FNNIDLEKDYDLD
+790 FNNIDLEKDYGLD

-816 VKEKVRETTG
+816 VKEKVKEATG
-826 KDKPVADDDQFDPDY
+826 KDKPTTEDDDQFDPDY

-869 ENNKRTKAEVKEIDD
+869 ENSKRTKAEVKEIDD

-918 VNELLQNMIDDARED
+918 VNELLQNMIDDAREG

-977 SEFRKT
+977 SGFRKT

-1003 YQDQISP
+1003 YKEQISP
-1010 LENKD
+1010 LENRD

>member
-1 MKIRSIKFVE
+1 ME
-11 QENILEQNLIDQLT
+11 QENVLEQNLIDQLT
-25 HGESQWTLRNDIK
+25 HGESQWTLRDDIK

-102 NTQLGIAD
+102 NTKLGTAD
-110 FTVIN
+110 FVVIN

-137 REIDRNRRGDV
+137 REVDRNRRGDV

-159 IELKNRTHSPKEAF
+159 IELKNRAHSPKEAF

-221 DKENKPVQNY
+221 DKENQPVQNY

-258 RSIIVLRPYQIHAIQ
+258 HSIIVLRPYQIHAIQ

-392 LYLKLKDVKL
+392 LYRKLKDVKL

-445 REAKGTNARTTEQQ
+445 REAKGKNARTTEQQ

-494 ESDTNARNK
+494 ESDTDARNK
-503 EYTSLSHMKAVVK
+503 EYASLSHMKAVVK

-641 FKPRSHQLDI
+641 FKPRSQQLDI

-712 GSINGALMLYTEG
+712 ESINGALMLYTEG

-757 IPITEAPLE
+757 IPITEAPLD

-790 FNNIDLEKDYDLD
+790 FNNIDLEKDYGLD

-816 VKEKVRETTG
+816 VKEKVKEATG
-826 KDKPVADDDQFDPDY
+826 KDKPATEDDDQFDPDY

-869 ENNKRTKAEVKEIDD
+869 ENSKRTKAEVKEIDD

-951 VIRHYDPNEVDHQ
+951 VIRHYDPDEVDHQ

>member
-1 MKIRSIKFVE
+1 ME
-11 QENILEQNLIDQLT
+11 QENVLEQNLIDQLT
-25 HGESQWTLRNDIK
+25 HGESQWTLRDDIK

-48 EILSRSN
+48 KILSRSN

-102 NTQLGIAD
+102 NTRLGTAD
-110 FTVIN
+110 FVVIN

-137 REIDRNRRGDV
+137 REIDHNRRGDV

-258 RSIIVLRPYQIHAIQ
+258 HGIIVLRPYQIHAIQ

-288 YSGFVWHTTGSGKTL
+288 HSGFVWHTTGSGKTL

-383 IAQDQEQKR
+383 IAKDQEQKR
-392 LYLKLKDVKL
+392 LYRKLKDVKL

-445 REAKGTNARTTEQQ
+445 REAKGKNARTTEQQ

-494 ESDTNARNK
+494 ESDTDARNK
-503 EYTSLSHMKAVVK
+503 EYASLSHMKAVVK

-641 FKPRSHQLDI
+641 FKPRSQQLDI

-712 GSINGALMLYTEG
+712 ESINGALMLYTEG

-757 IPITEAPLE
+757 IPITEAPLD

-790 FNNIDLEKDYDLD
+790 FNNIDLEKDYGLD

-816 VKEKVRETTG
+816 VKEKVREATG
-826 KDKPVADDDQFDPDY
+826 KDKPATEDDDQFDPDY

-869 ENNKRTKAEVKEIDD
+869 ENSKRTKAEVKEIDD

-896 ADIVNNLWFQIK
+896 ADIVNDLWFQIK

-933 LIKKFAD
+933 LIKKFAN

>member
-1 MKIRSIKFVE
+1 ME
-11 QENILEQNLIDQLT
+11 QENVLEQNLIDQLT
-25 HGESQWTLRNDIK
+25 HGESQWTLRDDIK

-102 NTQLGIAD
+102 NTKLGTAD
-110 FTVIN
+110 FVVIN

-137 REIDRNRRGDV
+137 REVDRNRRGDV

-159 IELKNRTHSPKEAF
+159 IELKNRAHSPKEAF

-258 RSIIVLRPYQIHAIQ
+258 HSIIVLRPYQIHAIQ

-288 YSGFVWHTTGSGKTL
+288 HSGFVWHTTGSGKTL

-392 LYLKLKDVKL
+392 LYRKLKDVKL

-439 IFAENA
+439 VFAENA
-445 REAKGTNARTTEQQ
+445 REAKGKNARTTEQQ

-494 ESDTNARNK
+494 ESDTDARNK
-503 EYTSLSHMKAVVK
+503 EYASLSHMKAVVK

-641 FKPRSHQLDI
+641 FKPRSQQLDI

-712 GSINGALMLYTEG
+712 ESINGALMLYTEG

-757 IPITEAPLE
+757 IPITEAPLD

-790 FNNIDLEKDYDLD
+790 FNNIDLEKDYGLD

-816 VKEKVRETTG
+816 VKEKVREATG
-826 KDKPVADDDQFDPDY
+826 KDKPATEDDDQFDPDY

-869 ENNKRTKAEVKEIDD
+869 ENSKRTKAEVKEIDD

-977 SEFRKT
+977 SGFRKT

>member
-1 MKIRSIKFVE
+1 ME
-11 QENILEQNLIDQLT
+11 QENVLEQNLIDQLT
-25 HGESQWTLRNDIK
+25 HGESQWTLRDDIK

-102 NTQLGIAD
+102 NTQLGTAD
-110 FTVIN
+110 FIVIN

-137 REIDRNRRGDV
+137 REIDCNRRGDV

-392 LYLKLKDVKL
+392 LYRKLKDVKL

-445 REAKGTNARTTEQQ
+445 REAKGNNARTTEQQ

-494 ESDTNARNK
+494 ESDTDARNK
-503 EYTSLSHMKAVVK
+503 EYASLSHMKAVVK

-641 FKPRSHQLDI
+641 FKPRSQQLDI

-712 GSINGALMLYTEG
+712 ESINGALMLYTEG

-744 AEKKIIKYQGDQG
+744 AAKKIIKYQGDQG
-757 IPITEAPLE
+757 IPITEAPLD

-816 VKEKVRETTG
+816 VKEKVREATG
-826 KDKPVADDDQFDPDY
+826 KDKPATEDDDQFDPDY

-946 DDLKF
+946 DNLKF

>member
-1 MKIRSIKFVE
+1 ME
-11 QENILEQNLIDQLT
+11 QENVLEQNLIDQLT
-25 HGESQWTLRNDIK
+25 HGESQWTLRDDIK

-48 EILSRSN
+48 KILSRSN

-102 NTQLGIAD
+102 NTKLGTAD
-110 FTVIN
+110 FVVIN

-137 REIDRNRRGDV
+137 REVDRNRRGDV

-159 IELKNRTHSPKEAF
+159 IELKNRAHSPKEAF

-221 DKENKPVQNY
+221 DKENQPVQNY

-258 RSIIVLRPYQIHAIQ
+258 HSIIVLRPYQIHAIQ

-288 YSGFVWHTTGSGKTL
+288 HSGFVWHTTGSGKTL

-392 LYLKLKDVKL
+392 LYRKLKDVKL

-439 IFAENA
+439 VFAENA
-445 REAKGTNARTTEQQ
+445 REAKGKNARTTEQQ

-494 ESDTNARNK
+494 ESDTDARNK
-503 EYTSLSHMKAVVK
+503 EYASLSHMKAVVK

-641 FKPRSHQLDI
+641 FKPRSQQLDI

-712 GSINGALMLYTEG
+712 ESINGALMLYTEG

-757 IPITEAPLE
+757 IPITEAPLD

-790 FNNIDLEKDYDLD
+790 FNNIDLEKDYGLD

-816 VKEKVRETTG
+816 VKEKVREATG
-826 KDKPVADDDQFDPDY
+826 KDKPATEDDDQFDPDY

-869 ENNKRTKAEVKEIDD
+869 ENSKRTKAEVKEIDD

-933 LIKKFAD
+933 LIKKFAN

>member
-1 MKIRSIKFVE
+1 ME
-11 QENILEQNLIDQLT
+11 QENVLEQNLIDQLT
-25 HGESQWTLRNDIK
+25 HGESQWTLRDDIK

-102 NTQLGIAD
+102 NTKLGTAD
-110 FTVIN
+110 FVVIN

-137 REIDRNRRGDV
+137 REVDRNRRGDV

-159 IELKNRTHSPKEAF
+159 IELKNRAHSPKEAF

-258 RSIIVLRPYQIHAIQ
+258 HSIIVLRPYQIHAIQ

-288 YSGFVWHTTGSGKTL
+288 HSGFVWHTTGSGKTL

-392 LYLKLKDVKL
+392 LYRKLKDVKL

-445 REAKGTNARTTEQQ
+445 REAKGKNARTTEQQ

-494 ESDTNARNK
+494 ESDTDARNK
-503 EYTSLSHMKAVVK
+503 EYASLSHMKAVVK

-641 FKPRSHQLDI
+641 FKPRSQQLDI

-712 GSINGALMLYTEG
+712 ESINGALMLYTEG

-732 PTWDESILQFNN
+732 PTWDESILEFNN
-744 AEKKIIKYQGDQG
+744 AEKKIIKYQGDDG

-776 DFDKSLGAI
+776 DFDKNLGAI

-790 FNNIDLEKDYDLD
+790 FNNIDLEKDYGLD

-816 VKEKVRETTG
+816 VKEKVKEATG
-826 KDKPVADDDQFDPDY
+826 KDKPTTEDDDQFDPDY

-869 ENNKRTKAEVKEIDD
+869 ENSKRTKAEVKEIDD

-918 VNELLQNMIDDARED
+918 VNELLQNMIDDAREG

-977 SEFRKT
+977 SGFRKT

-1003 YQDQISP
+1003 YKEQISP
-1010 LENKD
+1010 LENRD

>member
-1 MKIRSIKFVE
+1 ME
-11 QENILEQNLIDQLT
+11 QENVLEQNLIDQLT
-25 HGESQWTLRNDIK
+25 HGESQWTLRDDIK

-102 NTQLGIAD
+102 NTKLGTAD
-110 FTVIN
+110 FVVIN

-137 REIDRNRRGDV
+137 REVDRNRRGDV

-159 IELKNRTHSPKEAF
+159 IELKNRAHSPKEAF

-258 RSIIVLRPYQIHAIQ
+258 HSIIVLRPYQIHAIQ

-288 YSGFVWHTTGSGKTL
+288 HSGFVWHTTGSGKTL

-392 LYLKLKDVKL
+392 LYRKLKDVKL

-445 REAKGTNARTTEQQ
+445 REAKGKNARTTEQQ

-494 ESDTNARNK
+494 ESDTDARNK
-503 EYTSLSHMKAVVK
+503 EYASLSHMKAVVK

-641 FKPRSHQLDI
+641 FKPRSQQLDI

-712 GSINGALMLYTEG
+712 ESINGALMLYTEG

-757 IPITEAPLE
+757 IPITEAPLD

-790 FNNIDLEKDYDLD
+790 FNNIDLEKDYGLD

-816 VKEKVRETTG
+816 VKEKVREATG
-826 KDKPVADDDQFDPDY
+826 KDKPATEDDDQFDPDY

-869 ENNKRTKAEVKEIDD
+869 ENSKRTKAEVKEIDD

-933 LIKKFAD
+933 LIKKFAN

-1010 LENKD
+1010 LENKDH

>member
-1 MKIRSIKFVE
+1 ME
-11 QENILEQNLIDQLT
+11 QENVLEQNLIDQLT
-25 HGESQWTLRNDIK
+25 HGESQWTLRDDIK

-48 EILSRSN
+48 KILSRSN

-102 NTQLGIAD
+102 NTQLGTAD
-110 FTVIN
+110 FIVIN

-392 LYLKLKDVKL
+392 LYRKLKDVKL

-445 REAKGTNARTTEQQ
+445 REAKGNNARTTEQQ

-494 ESDTNARNK
+494 ESDTDARNK
-503 EYTSLSHMKAVVK
+503 EYASLSHMKAVVK

-531 DNRGYTYDAIFT
+531 DNHGYTYDAIFT

-641 FKPRSHQLDI
+641 FKPRSQQLDI

-670 FLDRAPMP
+670 FLDRAPMS

-712 GSINGALMLYTEG
+712 ESINGALMLYTEG

-790 FNNIDLEKDYDLD
+790 FNNIDLEKDYGLD

-816 VKEKVRETTG
+816 VKEKVREATG
-826 KDKPVADDDQFDPDY
+826 KDKPATEDDDQFDPDY

-946 DDLKF
+946 DNLKF

>member
-1 MKIRSIKFVE
+1 ME
-11 QENILEQNLIDQLT
+11 QENVLEQNLIDQLT
-25 HGESQWTLRNDIK
+25 HGESQWTLRDDIK

-102 NTQLGIAD
+102 NTQLGTAD
-110 FTVIN
+110 FIVIN

-137 REIDRNRRGDV
+137 REVDRNRRGDV

-159 IELKNRTHSPKEAF
+159 IELKNRAHSPKEAF

-221 DKENKPVQNY
+221 DKENQPVQNY

-258 RSIIVLRPYQIHAIQ
+258 HSIIVLRPYQIHAIQ

-392 LYLKLKDVKL
+392 LYRKLKDVKL

-445 REAKGTNARTTEQQ
+445 REAKGKNARTTEQQ

-494 ESDTNARNK
+494 ESGTDARNK
-503 EYTSLSHMKAVVK
+503 EYASLSHMKAVVK

-641 FKPRSHQLDI
+641 FKPRSQQLDI

-712 GSINGALMLYTEG
+712 ESINGALMLYTEG

-757 IPITEAPLE
+757 IPITEAPLD

-816 VKEKVRETTG
+816 VKEKVREATG
-826 KDKPVADDDQFDPDY
+826 KDKPATEDDDQFDPDY

-858 LIQAYIPSDDK
+858 LIQAYIP
-869 ENNKRTKAEVKEIDD
+869 
-884 YIENLGKNNKSL
+884 
-896 ADIVNNLWFQIK
+896 
-908 FDPEKFRNKQ
+908 
-918 VNELLQNMIDDARED
+918 
-933 LIKKFAD
+933 
-940 ENGLNI
+940 
-946 DDLKF
+946 
-951 VIRHYDPNEVDHQ
+951 
-964 QTGINALLSFKVF
+964 
-977 SEFRKT
+977 
-983 HPDMN
+983 
-988 MLQWKKKVRL
+988 
-998 GLNKF
+998 
-1003 YQDQISP
+1003 
-1010 LENKD
+1010 

>member
-1 MKIRSIKFVE
+1 ME
-11 QENILEQNLIDQLT
+11 QENVLEQNLIDQLT
-25 HGESQWTLRNDIK
+25 HGESQWTLRDDIK

-102 NTQLGIAD
+102 NTQLGTAD

-392 LYLKLKDVKL
+392 LYRKLKDVKL

-445 REAKGTNARTTEQQ
+445 REAKGNNARTTEQQ

-494 ESDTNARNK
+494 ESDTDARNK
-503 EYTSLSHMKAVVK
+503 EYASLSHMKAVVK

-641 FKPRSHQLDI
+641 FKPRSQQLDI

-712 GSINGALMLYTEG
+712 ESINGALMLYTEG

-790 FNNIDLEKDYDLD
+790 FNNIDLEKDYGLD

-816 VKEKVRETTG
+816 VKEKVREATG
-826 KDKPVADDDQFDPDY
+826 KDKPATEDDDQFDPDY

-946 DDLKF
+946 DNLKF

-1003 YQDQISP
+1003 YKDQISP

>member
-1 MKIRSIKFVE
+1 ME
-11 QENILEQNLIDQLT
+11 QENVLEQNLIDQLT
-25 HGESQWTLRNDIK
+25 HGESQWTLRDDIK

-48 EILSRSN
+48 KILSRSN

-102 NTQLGIAD
+102 NTQLGTAD
-110 FTVIN
+110 FVVIN

-258 RSIIVLRPYQIHAIQ
+258 HGIIVLRPYQIHAIQ

-288 YSGFVWHTTGSGKTL
+288 HSGFVWHTTGSGKTL

-341 AQNDSIDVEGTEN
+341 AQNDSIDVEGTKN

-392 LYLKLKDVKL
+392 LYRKLKDVKL

-439 IFAENA
+439 VFAENA
-445 REAKGTNARTTEQQ
+445 REAKGKNARTTEQQ

-494 ESDTNARNK
+494 ESGTDARNK
-503 EYTSLSHMKAVVK
+503 EYASLSHMKAVVK

-641 FKPRSHQLDI
+641 FKPRSQQLDI

-712 GSINGALMLYTEG
+712 ESINGALMLYTEG

-757 IPITEAPLE
+757 IPITEAPLD

-790 FNNIDLEKDYDLD
+790 FNNIDLEKDYGLD

-816 VKEKVRETTG
+816 VKEKVREATG
-826 KDKPVADDDQFDPDY
+826 KDKPATEDDDQFDPDY

-869 ENNKRTKAEVKEIDD
+869 GNSKRTKAEVKEIDD

-977 SEFRKT
+977 SGFRKT

-1003 YQDQISP
+1003 YKEQISP
-1010 LENKD
+1010 LENRD

>member
-1 MKIRSIKFVE
+1 ME
-11 QENILEQNLIDQLT
+11 QENVLEQNLIDQLT
-25 HGESQWTLRNDIK
+25 HGESQWTLRDDIK
-38 NEDDLWNNFF
+38 NENDLWNNFF

-55 KDVLKDVP
+55 KNVLKDVP
-63 LTDNEKAIIKSK
+63 LTNNEKAIIKSK

-102 NTQLGIAD
+102 NTQLGTAD
-110 FTVIN
+110 FVVIN

-159 IELKNRTHSPKEAF
+159 IELKNRAHSPKEAL
-173 NQIQKYIDEQMFNGI
+173 NQIQKYIDEQMFSGI

-258 RSIIVLRPYQIHAIQ
+258 HSIIVLRPYQIHAIQ

-288 YSGFVWHTTGSGKTL
+288 HSGFVWHTTGSGKTL

-392 LYLKLKDVKL
+392 LYRKLKDVKL

-445 REAKGTNARTTEQQ
+445 REAKGKNARTTEQQ

-494 ESDTNARNK
+494 ESDTDARNK
-503 EYTSLSHMKAVVK
+503 EYASLSHMKAVVK

-641 FKPRSHQLDI
+641 FKPRSQQLDI

-712 GSINGALMLYTEG
+712 ESINGALKLYTEG

-732 PTWDESILQFNN
+732 PTWDESILEFNN
-744 AEKKIIKYQGDQG
+744 AEKKIIKYQGDHG
-757 IPITEAPLE
+757 IPINEAPLE

-790 FNNIDLEKDYDLD
+790 FNNIDLEKDYGLD

-816 VKEKVRETTG
+816 VKEKVKEATG
-826 KDKPVADDDQFDPDY
+826 KDKPTTEDDDQFDPDY

-869 ENNKRTKAEVKEIDD
+869 ENSKRTKAEVKEIDD

-918 VNELLQNMIDDARED
+918 VNELLQNMIDDAREG

-977 SEFRKT
+977 SGFRKI

-1003 YQDQISP
+1003 YKEQISP
-1010 LENKD
+1010 LENRD

>member
-1 MKIRSIKFVE
+1 ME
-11 QENILEQNLIDQLT
+11 QENVLEQNLIDQLT
-25 HGESQWTLRNDIK
+25 HGESQWTLRDDIK
-38 NEDDLWNNFF
+38 NENDLWNNFF

-55 KDVLKDVP
+55 KNVLKDVP
-63 LTDNEKAIIKSK
+63 LTNNEKAIIKSK

-102 NTQLGIAD
+102 NTKLGTAD
-110 FTVIN
+110 FVVIN

-159 IELKNRTHSPKEAF
+159 IELKNRAHSPKEAL
-173 NQIQKYIDEQMFNGI
+173 NQIQKYIDEQMFSGI

-258 RSIIVLRPYQIHAIQ
+258 HSIIVLRPYQIHAIQ

-288 YSGFVWHTTGSGKTL
+288 HSGFVWHTTGSGKTL

-392 LYLKLKDVKL
+392 LYRKLKDVKL

-445 REAKGTNARTTEQQ
+445 REAKGKNARTTEQQ

-494 ESDTNARNK
+494 ESDTDARNK
-503 EYTSLSHMKAVVK
+503 EYASLSHMKAVVK

-641 FKPRSHQLDI
+641 FKPRSQQLDI

-712 GSINGALMLYTEG
+712 ESINGALMLYTEG

-732 PTWDESILQFNN
+732 PTWDESILEFNN
-744 AEKKIIKYQGDQG
+744 AEKKIIKYQGDHG

-790 FNNIDLEKDYDLD
+790 FNNIDLEKDYGLD

-816 VKEKVRETTG
+816 VKEKVKEATG
-826 KDKPVADDDQFDPDY
+826 KDKPTTEDDDQFDPDY

-869 ENNKRTKAEVKEIDD
+869 ENSKRTKAEVKEIDD

-918 VNELLQNMIDDARED
+918 VNELLQNMIDDAREG

-977 SEFRKT
+977 SGFRKT

-1003 YQDQISP
+1003 YKEQISP
-1010 LENKD
+1010 LENRD

>member
-1 MKIRSIKFVE
+1 ME

-25 HGESQWTLRNDIK
+25 HGESQWTLRDDIK

-48 EILSRSN
+48 KILSRSN

-102 NTQLGIAD
+102 NTKLGTAD
-110 FTVIN
+110 FVVIN

-137 REIDRNRRGDV
+137 REVDRNRRGDI

-159 IELKNRTHSPKEAF
+159 IELKNRAHSPKEAF

-258 RSIIVLRPYQIHAIQ
+258 HSIIVLRPYQIHAIQ

-288 YSGFVWHTTGSGKTL
+288 HSGFVWHTTSSGKTL

-392 LYLKLKDVKL
+392 LYRKLKDIKL

-445 REAKGTNARTTEQQ
+445 REAKGSNARTTEQQ

-494 ESDTNARNK
+494 ESDTDARNK
-503 EYTSLSHMKAVVK
+503 EYASLSHMKAVVK

-641 FKPRSHQLDI
+641 FKPRSQQLDI

-712 GSINGALMLYTEG
+712 ESINGALMLYTEG

-757 IPITEAPLE
+757 IPITEAPLD

-790 FNNIDLEKDYDLD
+790 FNNIDLEKDYGLD

-816 VKEKVRETTG
+816 VKEKVREATG
-826 KDKPVADDDQFDPDY
+826 KDKPATEDDDQFDPDY
-841 ELENTGRQE
+841 KLENTGRQE

-869 ENNKRTKAEVKEIDD
+869 GNSKRTKAEVKEIDD

-977 SEFRKT
+977 SGFRKT

-1003 YQDQISP
+1003 YKEQISP
-1010 LENKD
+1010 LENRD

>member
-1 MKIRSIKFVE
+1 ME
-11 QENILEQNLIDQLT
+11 QENVLEQNLIDQLT
-25 HGESQWTLRNDIK
+25 HGESQWTLRDDIK

-102 NTQLGIAD
+102 NTKLGTAD
-110 FTVIN
+110 FVVIN

-137 REIDRNRRGDV
+137 REVDRNRRGDV

-159 IELKNRTHSPKEAF
+159 IELKNRAHSPKEAF

-258 RSIIVLRPYQIHAIQ
+258 HSIIVLRPYQIHAIQ

-288 YSGFVWHTTGSGKTL
+288 HSGFVWHTTGSGKTL

-392 LYLKLKDVKL
+392 LYRKLKDVKL

-445 REAKGTNARTTEQQ
+445 REAKGKNARTTEQQ

-494 ESDTNARNK
+494 ESDTDARNK
-503 EYTSLSHMKAVVK
+503 EYASLSHMKAVVK

-641 FKPRSHQLDI
+641 FKPRSQQLDI

-712 GSINGALMLYTEG
+712 ESINGALMLYTEG

-732 PTWDESILQFNN
+732 PTWDESILEFNN
-744 AEKKIIKYQGDQG
+744 AEKKIIEYQGDHG

-790 FNNIDLEKDYDLD
+790 FNNIDLEKDYGLD

-816 VKEKVRETTG
+816 VKEKVKEATG
-826 KDKPVADDDQFDPDY
+826 KDKPTTEDDDQFDPDY

-869 ENNKRTKAEVKEIDD
+869 ENSKRTKAEVKEIDD

-977 SEFRKT
+977 SGFRKT

-1003 YQDQISP
+1003 YKEQISP
-1010 LENKD
+1010 LENRD